1 MRIGELSRRSGVSV
15 PTIKYYLREKMLPEG
30 ERIAAN
36 QVRYSEEHLRRLR
49 LIRSLIDVGGLP
61 VPTVRE
67 VLAEIDASQPSV
79 HHAVALAHRGLP
91 VLTGERSDEPWEEA
105 RRYVESVFAARG
117 WTVPED
123 HPGFTALVEALARMS
138 LLNQR
143 GFFECVGRYAE
154 LAEAIAEVDI
164 DLISG
169 HTDVAD
175 VVEKAVLGTV
185 LGDVVITALRR
196 IAQEQVFN
204 RRMAQGG

>member
-1 MRIGELSRRSGVSV
+1 MPRSPGVSREAADDD
-15 PTIKYYLREKMLPEG
+15 LRDDVRGQRDGQQDDG
-30 ERIAAN
+30 EIEQRRDLGLRDCALVLGRDPAGKG
-36 QVRYSEEHLRRLR
+36 VAGREEVER
-49 LIRSLIDVGGLP
+49 DVGVVPDHLGDGDGL
-61 VPTVRE
+61 TE
-67 VLAEIDASQPSV
+67 GAAQAEE
-79 HHAVALAHRGLP
+79 
-91 VLTGERSDEPWEEA
+91 ERSDEPREEA

-196 IAQEQVFN
+196 NAQEQVFN

>member
-1 MRIGELSRRSGVSV
+1 M
-15 PTIKYYLREKMLPEG
+15 
-30 ERIAAN
+30 
-36 QVRYSEEHLRRLR
+36 
-49 LIRSLIDVGGLP
+49 
-61 VPTVRE
+61 PTVRE

-91 VLTGERSDEPWEEA
+91 VLTGERSDEPREEA